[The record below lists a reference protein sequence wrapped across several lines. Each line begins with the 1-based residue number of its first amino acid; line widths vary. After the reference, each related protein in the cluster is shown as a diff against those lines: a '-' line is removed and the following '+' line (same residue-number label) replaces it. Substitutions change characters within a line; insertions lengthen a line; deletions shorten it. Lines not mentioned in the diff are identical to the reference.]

1 MALCQV
7 GTSPEG
13 LASTPSPTKAILH
26 AADLLGHPHY
36 SAEAAVVRTGRALG
50 DGRRTDWFHDTVADL
65 ANALDS
71 HQTVNYGHRRRHFTS
86 DWTIHEED
94 WRGLQQ
100 ALLGVRLARK
110 DTPWTV
116 RRPAY
121 DAWIWSL
128 VTGGDPAVAPM
139 MRTQSDSGRTCTG
152 GVVAVL
158 STLIRRCTD
167 DHVAIVTEYADAS
180 TARIDH
186 HPAEKATFGSA
197 A

>member
-1 MALCQV
+1 MH
-7 GTSPEG
+7 
-13 LASTPSPTKAILH
+13 IL
-26 AADLLGHPHY
+26 GYPHY

-71 HQTVNYGHRRRHFTS
+71 HHPVNYGHRRRYFTS
-86 DWTIHEED
+86 DWTIPEED
-94 WRGLQQ
+94 WHGLQQ
-100 ALLGVRLARK
+100 ALLGARLARK

-121 DAWIWSL
+121 AAWIWSL

-139 MRTQSDSGRTCTG
+139 VQTQSDSGRTCTG
-152 GVVAVL
+152 GVMAVL
-158 STLIRRCTD
+158 STLPRRCTD
-167 DHVAIVTEYADAS
+167 DHIAIVAECAARL
-180 TARIDH
+180 TALVDSSDD
-186 HPAEKATFGSA
+186 PANLLTAQSSSRPASA